1 MAAFTITTLQPGTW
15 GWIINATSAD
25 ISGCEELKAAVVG
38 SQIVIDHL
46 TVNNGG
52 GAQSITIGEGE
63 NAGAVKTALIG
74 PIAMAASASIQWD
87 FPSGIVL
94 TVSESLTADS
104 SSNTA
109 VTVFAYGRIK

>member
-1 MAAFTITTLQPGTW
+1 VGASERAQVVPGRR
-15 GWIINATSAD
+15 GP
-25 ISGCEELKAAVVG
+25 GRFK
-38 SQIVIDHL
+38 
-46 TVNNGG
+46 
-52 GAQSITIGEGE
+52 GE

-74 PIAMAASASIQWD
+74 PLAMAANASIQWD